1 MSLVIAGIALLGIIA
16 CNEKKEENQENTA
29 IEQEAASQPE
39 ETNET
44 SLSVSDE
51 GVITSY
57 SIHYTKLYEY
67 DRNIL
72 GGANAFKRWAD
83 G

>member
-1 MSLVIAGIALLGIIA
+1 MKKMSLVIAGIALLGIIA

-51 GVITSY
+51 GVEISTQDGEKKTEIDINTSKEE
-57 SIHYTKLYEY
+57 SKEE
-67 DRNIL
+67 
-72 GGANAFKRWAD
+72 K
-83 G
+83 